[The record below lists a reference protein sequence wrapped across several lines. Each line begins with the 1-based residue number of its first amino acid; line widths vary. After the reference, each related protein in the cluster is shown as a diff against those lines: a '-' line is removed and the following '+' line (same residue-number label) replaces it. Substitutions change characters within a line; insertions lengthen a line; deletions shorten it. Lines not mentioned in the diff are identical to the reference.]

1 MNHKILIAEDES
13 NIRKLVAYYLAQE
26 GFTVLEASCGTQALE
41 RFYENPDLA
50 LVMLDVMMPPP
61 DGCLVC
67 KTIREHSR
75 VPILMLTARD
85 TERDEVEGF
94 ACGADEY
101 ISKPFSPA
109 ILMTRVKNLL
119 RRTGGDDLEDIE
131 LGHIRVLQRE
141 RTVLVAGK
149 RVIMTPKEFDLLCYL
164 LHNRGLVLS
173 REQIISRIWGIDYDG
188 DDRTV
193 DTHVK
198 CLRAKLG
205 EAGTAITTIRKVG
218 YKLELLP

>member
-1 MNHKILIAEDES
+1 MNNKILIAEDES
-13 NIRKLVAYYLAQE
+13 NIRKLVAYYLSQE
-26 GFTVLEASCGTQALE
+26 GFTVVEADCGTGALE
-41 RFYENPDLA
+41 RFDENPDLA
-50 LVMLDVMMPPP
+50 LVMLDVMMPAP
-61 DGCLVC
+61 DGYEVC
-67 KTIREHSR
+67 RAIREQSR

-94 ACGADEY
+94 GCGADEY
-101 ISKPFSPA
+101 ISKPFSSA

-119 RRTGGDDLEDIE
+119 RRTGGDDMGDLE
-131 LGHIRVLQRE
+131 LGGIKVLQRE
-141 RTVLVAGK
+141 RTVLVEGK

-164 LHNRGLVLS
+164 LRNHGLVLS
-173 REQIISRIWGIDYDG
+173 REQIITRIWGIDYDG

-205 EAGTAITTIRKVG
+205 EAGAAITTIRKVG
-218 YKLELLP
+218 YKLEVHP